1 MRTAEC
7 VVDPLANLDRALCR
21 LAESRG
27 GPDVIEAVRAYLAS
41 WSVERIAHIQRFD
54 AGWAPF
60 DEHQR
65 PVPLFR
71 PIDVHKACNALH
83 EQCFALGNAGVSPLP
98 DLLELARFLR
108 LACARLE
115 DLAPYFPDGRLQVG
129 PPLRGDSDRAS

>member
-1 MRTAEC
+1 MGTAEC
-7 VVDPLANLDRALCR
+7 VIDPLANLDRALCR

-41 WSVERIAHIQRFD
+41 WSAERIAHVQRFD

-60 DEHQR
+60 DEYQR

-71 PIDVHKACNALH
+71 PTDVRKVCNALH
-83 EQCFALGNAGVSPLP
+83 EQCLALGSAGVSPLA

-115 DLAPYFPDGRLQVG
+115 DLAPYLANGGLQVG
-129 PPLRGDSDRAS
+129 AAMRGDSDRAS